1 MLFLF
6 ESRDDVASEGVKV
19 DAESEL
25 EFILCELASPP
36 IPSHFPND
44 LMVSLFTNGCI
55 IEMHLL

>member
-19 DAESEL
+19 GAESEL

-44 LMVSLFTNGCI
+44 LMVSLFTNGC
-55 IEMHLL
+55 